1 MNRLLTNCPN
11 CGAPLRADGYCEY
24 CNTKVRYANEVELSN
39 LDDIFRPSEVEIVFK
54 VVKDK
59 DLVILIPFKGI
70 VSSVTQLYDEETFY
84 ADNLSIPIS
93 VRLEPEI
100 EITLNGR
107 IDKNIIN
114 PKED

>member
-39 LDDIFRPSEVEIVFK
+39 LDDIFRPSEVEIIFK

-59 DLVILIPFKGI
+59 DLVILIPFRGI
-70 VSSVTQLYDEETFY
+70 VSSVTQSYDEETFY
-84 ADNLSIPIS
+84 ADDLSIPIS
-93 VRLEPEI
+93 VHLEPRI
-100 EITLNGR
+100 EITLDGR
-107 IDKNIIN
+107 IDKNIIK
-114 PKED
+114 PEED

>member
-59 DLVILIPFKGI
+59 DLVILIPFRGI
-70 VSSVTQLYDEETFY
+70 VSSVTQSYDEETFY
-84 ADNLSIPIS
+84 ADNLPIH
-93 VRLEPEI
+93 VCLEPRI
-100 EITLNGR
+100 EITLDGR